1 MLVVLAGTS
10 WLMALRGALAL
21 WFGLT
26 AFFLARVPVLV
37 LFDAVRL
44 LQYGFLLLD
53 VAHPRGDGSNLRTL
67 LRSVCQFYREIP
79 LPDGAN
85 AEQASQGS
93 RP

>member
-1 MLVVLAGTS
+1 
-10 WLMALRGALAL
+10 
-21 WFGLT
+21 
-26 AFFLARVPVLV
+26 
-37 LFDAVRL
+37 
-44 LQYGFLLLD
+44 